1 MISLM
6 LSGGKQKSNMEDA
19 DVKAENNMKD
29 GKKSKILRELI
40 IIMTMVLWYSGNIR
54 CYYMSGDRFQVYSQ
68 SATR

>member
-19 DVKAENNMKD
+19 DVKAENNMND

-40 IIMTMVLWYSGNIR
+40 IIMILWYSGNIR
-54 CYYMSGDRFQVYSQ
+54 
-68 SATR
+68 